1 MRIKDWPQGL
11 PKEPRQVIDW
21 KAEAM
26 QQLAEEIGVKELFMV
41 ETEWLYEDGNDGHA
55 NLTLHSTEESAQV
68 ELWSLADE
76 LGVQL
81 EEGDSSF
88 EHNDEVFFINRYEVV
103 D

>member
-26 QQLAEEIGVKELFMV
+26 EQLAEETGVQEFFMV
-41 ETEWLYEDGNDGHA
+41 ETEWVYEDGNDGHA
-55 NLTLHSTEESAQV
+55 NLTLHATEAGAQD
-68 ELWSLADE
+68 ELWALADE
-76 LGVQL
+76 VGIQL

-88 EHNDEVFFINRYEVV
+88 ENEDEVFFINRYEVIL
-103 D
+103 